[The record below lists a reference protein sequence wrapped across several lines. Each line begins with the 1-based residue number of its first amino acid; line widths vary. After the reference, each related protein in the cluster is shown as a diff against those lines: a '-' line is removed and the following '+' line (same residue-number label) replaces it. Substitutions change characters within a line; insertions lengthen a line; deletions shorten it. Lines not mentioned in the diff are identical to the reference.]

1 VANSYLG
8 SIKINIDGKYYI
20 LFLLIN
26 VCVGERGKRKTRFG
40 YFMEFNFV
48 GSFGGG

>member
-1 VANSYLG
+1 MVLIVLIVFVANSYLG

-26 VCVGERGKRKTRFG
+26 SQ
-40 YFMEFNFV
+40 N
-48 GSFGGG
+48 